1 MAATCLQ
8 VSAVLLFYYSNS
20 HDRKT
25 FFFWHAVLFARAT
38 DNAWRAADAPL
49 QSEVLPAS
57 TRLAYPPPLAAQ
69 RANQVQ
75 ATLRL
80 CSIARERFA
89 SRARAYHALLNRPDR

>member
-25 FFFWHAVLFARAT
+25 FFYRHTGLFAEAT
-38 DNAWRAADAPL
+38 DSAWRAASTPL
-49 QSEVLPAS
+49 KSEVLPAV
-57 TRLAYPPPLAAQ
+57 TRLPYPLPLAAC

-75 ATLRL
+75 GAVRIT
-80 CSIARERFA
+80 
-89 SRARAYHALLNRPDR
+89 